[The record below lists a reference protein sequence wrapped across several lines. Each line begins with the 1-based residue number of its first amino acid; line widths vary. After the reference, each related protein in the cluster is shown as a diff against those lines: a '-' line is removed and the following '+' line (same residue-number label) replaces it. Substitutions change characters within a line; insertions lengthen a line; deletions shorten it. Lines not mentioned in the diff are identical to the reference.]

1 MDHLSEDE
9 ELEITRN
16 LERLRRGQDQQKKRA
31 THATV
36 QAKYRARLEKNAAPA
51 RTDYAIVA
59 LALVLQAIVKNPEHG
74 TVRLLRE
81 AMEEE
86 LVTAGFDREQI
97 RIRLGG
103 MLEDCERDLDKW
115 RHDRAWIRAHKA
127 RVAKATAK

>member
-1 MDHLSEDE
+1 MDDLTADE

-51 RTDYAIVA
+51 RTDYGIVA
-59 LALVLQAIVKNPEHG
+59 LALLLRAFIQNPEHG
-74 TVRLLRE
+74 VVRLLRE
-81 AMEEE
+81 AVEGE

-97 RIRLGG
+97 RIRLGR
-103 MLEDCERDLDKW
+103 MLEDCDKDLDKW
-115 RHDRAWIRAHKA
+115 RHGRVWIREHKA
-127 RVAKATAK
+127 RVAMAKAK